1 MSFLKLN
8 VLNMKRHL
16 LSFAI
21 VLLLS
26 CSVYAGNTPDVPHI
40 SVTGQ
45 STIVAVPDRLR
56 LSLNL
61 IDTGKNVEEV
71 SKNIGQRTSILLVNL
86 KSLGIAKKD
95 INSSHLNIV
104 PHYNWQN
111 REQVYVGTEVSRTIE
126 VILRDLGKYDEFIRT
141 LLQAKVGKINS
152 TELESSKESELRKQA
167 LQAAIKDARK
177 QAELLVSDIP
187 ENIGSV
193 YSIVHQSSMP
203 VSRFSSGRYR
213 ASMEK
218 VSSFEPGVIQF
229 SESVA
234 VVYHLSQ

>member
-1 MSFLKLN
+1 
-8 VLNMKRHL
+8 MKRHL
-16 LSFAI
+16 LSFAA

-86 KSLGIAKKD
+86 KSLGIVKKD

-141 LLQAKVGKINS
+141 LLKAKVGKINS

-193 YSIVHQSSMP
+193 YSIVHQSSVP

-218 VSSFEPGVIQF
+218 LSSFEPGVIQF